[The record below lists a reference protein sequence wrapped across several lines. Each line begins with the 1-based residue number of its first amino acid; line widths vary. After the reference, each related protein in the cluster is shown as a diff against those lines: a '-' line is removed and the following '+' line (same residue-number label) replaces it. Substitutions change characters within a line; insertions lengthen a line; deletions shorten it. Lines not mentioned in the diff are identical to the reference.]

1 MGYPVRSLIQFEE
14 ELSRYREDYRE
25 KWALVIFANPRS
37 DSRAVEFI
45 IRNFHI
51 MDTLSAD
58 VDFFLP
64 GYCLNF
70 SRDDLAVPEAWMEK
84 EMSEVHDDCH
94 ISKDKPG
101 VLGRLLGTVKSKG
114 YVMIDSPRIGPVY
127 FSDTDYADFVM
138 EFTRKKKN
146 YIYSGSC
153 EMILLPVFRGQA
165 DYQASRVY
173 NLDAIIDCPSGN
185 SLDQFM
191 HQMFQVMR
199 SGDRLNM
206 ISPFRRLFDRGVDV
220 IREAERLYNESITP
234 KFIEDRYEIVI
245 KKVVQDIERCV
256 NWSLTDEFYFI
267 SYSTRNTMKAE
278 YLKKEMQAR
287 GKKVWIA
294 PDGIPQ
300 GREYSLVIPTTLKLA
315 KTFVLL
321 LTPES
326 ARSHW
331 VKRELDIAISNGP
344 DTKVKVILAG
354 GFTIDDIRN
363 DNELYFYLNRVQ
375 VKYAY
380 DDLVKDPDLFE
391 EFLNR

>member
-14 ELSRYREDYRE
+14 ELTRYREEYRE

-37 DSRAVEFI
+37 DSKAVEFI

-51 MDTLSAD
+51 MDTLSND

-64 GYCLNF
+64 GYCLTWDR
-70 SRDDLAVPEAWMEK
+70 SDLAIPDKWMER
-84 EMSEVHDDCH
+84 ELNESHDDFH
-94 ISKDKPG
+94 SSTEKSGFWD
-101 VLGRLLGTVKSKG
+101 RLRGKEQGKG
-114 YVMIDSPRIGPVY
+114 YALIESPRIGSVY
-127 FSDTDYADFVM
+127 FSDADYADFVM

-146 YIYSGSC
+146 YVYSGSC
-153 EMILLPVFRGQA
+153 ELILLPVCRGQA
-165 DYQASRVY
+165 DYLAARVY
-173 NLDAIIDCPSGN
+173 DLDAIIDCPSGN

-191 HQMFQVMR
+191 HRLFHVMR
-199 SGDRLNM
+199 GGDRSNHM
-206 ISPFRRLFDRGVDV
+206 SPFRRLFDKNTDV
-220 IREAERLYNESITP
+220 IREAERLYSESITP
-234 KFIEDRYEIVI
+234 RYIEDRYEIVI

-267 SYSTRNTMKAE
+267 SYSTRNTMMAE
-278 YLKKEMQAR
+278 YLKREMQSR
-287 GKKVWIA
+287 GKNVWIA

-315 KTFVLL
+315 KTFILL
-321 LTPES
+321 LTPDS
-326 ARSHW
+326 AKSHW

-344 DTKVKVILAG
+344 DTKVKVILAD
-354 GFTIDDIRN
+354 GFTIDDIRK

-375 VKYAY
+375 VKYEY
-380 DDLVKDPDLFE
+380 DDIVNSSDQFD

>member
-14 ELSRYREDYRE
+14 ELTRYREEYRE

-37 DSRAVEFI
+37 DSKAVEFI

-51 MDTLSAD
+51 MDTLSND

-64 GYCLNF
+64 GYCLTWDR
-70 SRDDLAVPEAWMEK
+70 SDLAIPDKWMER
-84 EMSEVHDDCH
+84 ELNESHDDFH
-94 ISKDKPG
+94 SSTEKSGFWD
-101 VLGRLLGTVKSKG
+101 RLRGKEQGKG
-114 YVMIDSPRIGPVY
+114 YALIESPRIGSVY
-127 FSDTDYADFVM
+127 FSDADYADFVM

-146 YIYSGSC
+146 YVYSGSC
-153 EMILLPVFRGQA
+153 ELILLPVCRGQA
-165 DYQASRVY
+165 DYLAARVY
-173 NLDAIIDCPSGN
+173 DLDAIIDCPSGN

-191 HQMFQVMR
+191 HRLFHVMR
-199 SGDRLNM
+199 GGDRSNHM
-206 ISPFRRLFDRGVDV
+206 SPFRRLFDKNTDV
-220 IREAERLYNESITP
+220 IREAERLYSESITP
-234 KFIEDRYEIVI
+234 RYIEDRYEIVI

-267 SYSTRNTMKAE
+267 SYSTRNTMMAE
-278 YLKKEMQAR
+278 YLKREMQSR
-287 GKKVWIA
+287 GKNVWIA

-315 KTFVLL
+315 KTFILL
-321 LTPES
+321 LTPDS
-326 ARSHW
+326 AKSHW

-344 DTKVKVILAG
+344 DTKVKVILAD
-354 GFTIDDIRN
+354 GFTIDDIRK

-375 VKYAY
+375 VKYEY
-380 DDLVKDPDLFE
+380 DDIVNSSDLFD

>member
-14 ELSRYREDYRE
+14 ELTRYREEYRE

-37 DSRAVEFI
+37 DSKAVEFI

-51 MDTLSAD
+51 MDTLSND

-64 GYCLNF
+64 GYCLTWDR
-70 SRDDLAVPEAWMEK
+70 SDLAIPDKWMER
-84 EMSEVHDDCH
+84 ELNESHDDFH
-94 ISKDKPG
+94 SSTEKSGFWD
-101 VLGRLLGTVKSKG
+101 RLRGKEQGKG
-114 YVMIDSPRIGPVY
+114 YALIESPRIGSVY
-127 FSDTDYADFVM
+127 FSDADYADFVM

-146 YIYSGSC
+146 YVYSGSC
-153 EMILLPVFRGQA
+153 ELILLPVCRGQA
-165 DYQASRVY
+165 DYLAARVY
-173 NLDAIIDCPSGN
+173 DLDAIIDCPSGN

-191 HQMFQVMR
+191 HRLFHVMR
-199 SGDRLNM
+199 GGDRSNHM
-206 ISPFRRLFDRGVDV
+206 SPFRRLFDKNTDV
-220 IREAERLYNESITP
+220 IREAERLYSESITP
-234 KFIEDRYEIVI
+234 RYIEDRYEIVI

-267 SYSTRNTMKAE
+267 SYSTRNTMMAE
-278 YLKKEMQAR
+278 YLKREMQSR
-287 GKKVWIA
+287 GKNVWIA

-315 KTFVLL
+315 KTFILL
-321 LTPES
+321 LTPDS

-344 DTKVKVILAG
+344 DTKVKVILAD
-354 GFTIDDIRN
+354 GFTIDDIRK

-375 VKYAY
+375 VKYEY
-380 DDLVKDPDLFE
+380 DDIVNSSDQFD

>member
-14 ELSRYREDYRE
+14 ELTRYREEYRE

-37 DSRAVEFI
+37 DSKAVEFI

-51 MDTLSAD
+51 MDTLSND

-64 GYCLNF
+64 GYCLTWDR
-70 SRDDLAVPEAWMEK
+70 SELAIPDKWMER
-84 EMSEVHDDCH
+84 ELNESHDDFH
-94 ISKDKPG
+94 SS
-101 VLGRLLGTVKSKG
+101 TEKSGFWDRFRGNEHGKG
-114 YVMIDSPRIGPVY
+114 YALIESPRIGSVY
-127 FSDTDYADFVM
+127 FSDADYADFVM

-146 YIYSGSC
+146 YVYSGSC
-153 EMILLPVFRGQA
+153 ELILLPVCRGQA
-165 DYQASRVY
+165 DYLAARVY

-191 HQMFQVMR
+191 HRLFQVMR
-199 SGDRLNM
+199 GGDRSNHM
-206 ISPFRRLFDRGVDV
+206 SPFRRLFDKNTDV
-220 IREAERLYNESITP
+220 IRESERLYSESIMP
-234 KFIEDRYEIVI
+234 RYIEDRYEIVI

-267 SYSTRNTMKAE
+267 SYSTRNTMMAE
-278 YLKKEMQAR
+278 YLKREMQTR
-287 GKKVWIA
+287 GKNVWIA

-315 KTFVLL
+315 KTFILL
-321 LTPES
+321 LTPDS

-344 DTKVKVILAG
+344 DTKVKVILAD
-354 GFTIDDIRN
+354 GFTIDDIRK

-375 VKYAY
+375 VKYEY
-380 DDLVKDPDLFE
+380 DDIVNSSDLFD

>member
-14 ELSRYREDYRE
+14 ELTRYREEYRE

-37 DSRAVEFI
+37 DSKAVEFI

-51 MDTLSAD
+51 MDTLSND

-64 GYCLNF
+64 GYCLTWDR
-70 SRDDLAVPEAWMEK
+70 SDLAIPDKWMER
-84 EMSEVHDDCH
+84 ELNESHDDFH
-94 ISKDKPG
+94 SSTEK
-101 VLGRLLGTVKSKG
+101 LGFWDRFRGNEHGKG
-114 YVMIDSPRIGPVY
+114 YALIESPRIGSVY
-127 FSDTDYADFVM
+127 FSDADYADFVM

-146 YIYSGSC
+146 YVYSGSC
-153 EMILLPVFRGQA
+153 ELILLPVCRGQA
-165 DYQASRVY
+165 DYLAARVY
-173 NLDAIIDCPSGN
+173 DLDAIIDCPSGN

-191 HQMFQVMR
+191 HRLFHVMR
-199 SGDRLNM
+199 GGDRSNHM
-206 ISPFRRLFDRGVDV
+206 SPFRRLFDKNTDV
-220 IREAERLYNESITP
+220 IREAERLYSESITP
-234 KFIEDRYEIVI
+234 RYIEDRYEIVI

-267 SYSTRNTMKAE
+267 SYSTRNTMMAE
-278 YLKKEMQAR
+278 YLKREMQSR
-287 GKKVWIA
+287 GKNVWIA

-315 KTFVLL
+315 KTFILL
-321 LTPES
+321 LTPDS
-326 ARSHW
+326 AKSHW

-344 DTKVKVILAG
+344 DTKVKVILAD
-354 GFTIDDIRN
+354 GFTIDDIRK

-375 VKYAY
+375 VKYEY
-380 DDLVKDPDLFE
+380 DDIVNSSDLFD